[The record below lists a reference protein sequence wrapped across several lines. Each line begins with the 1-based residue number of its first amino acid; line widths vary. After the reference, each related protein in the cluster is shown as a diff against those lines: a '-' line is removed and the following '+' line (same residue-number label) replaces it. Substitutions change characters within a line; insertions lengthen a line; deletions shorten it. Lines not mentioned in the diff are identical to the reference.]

1 MIAHLAD
8 YLAQSAARWPDRVAL
23 VDPAGWSVTYR
34 ELDRESSAL
43 ASHLAAHGVT
53 HGDRVG
59 VVLPKSATGVAAFFG
74 IMKAGAA
81 YVPVDASAPA
91 ERGRRILADCQI
103 RAAVTDEHHREY
115 LPDAGKNL
123 ATVVVPGSRP
133 QLFPDAAPQARR
145 TRSLDDLAYILYT
158 SGSTGMPKGVMLT
171 HRNAV
176 SFVDWCSSVFDPD
189 ETDRFSSHAPF
200 HFDLSILDLYVA
212 IKHGAAVHLISE
224 EVGKNPKELARF
236 IAANRLTVWYSTP
249 SILTLLQQFGSLEAH
264 DASTLRLVLFAGE
277 VFPVKHLRAVQRAWP
292 NPAYFNLYGPTET
305 NVCTYA
311 RIPDRVADD
320 RQTPYPIG
328 HVCSHCRSLVLDAD
342 NREVATGEEG
352 LLYISGASVFQG
364 YWNRPDLNAGVFH
377 ERDGARWYNTGDVVR
392 WVEGEGFI
400 YVGRRDRM
408 VKRRGYRIELG
419 EIERALYLHSGVREV
434 AVIAST
440 DDNGGVTIVA
450 CLASHDMRPSIID
463 LKTFCASHLPAYMSP
478 DRFAFFDRLPR
489 TSTDKV
495 DYQALRQA

>member
-1 MIAHLAD
+1 M
-8 YLAQSAARWPDRVAL
+8 
-23 VDPAGWSVTYR
+23 
-34 ELDRESSAL
+34 
-43 ASHLAAHGVT
+43 
-53 HGDRVG
+53 
-59 VVLPKSATGVAAFFG
+59 
-74 IMKAGAA
+74 
-81 YVPVDASAPA
+81 
-91 ERGRRILADCQI
+91 
-103 RAAVTDEHHREY
+103 
-115 LPDAGKNL
+115 
-123 ATVVVPGSRP
+123 
-133 QLFPDAAPQARR
+133 
-145 TRSLDDLAYILYT
+145 
-158 SGSTGMPKGVMLT
+158 
-171 HRNAV
+171 
-176 SFVDWCSSVFDPD
+176 
-189 ETDRFSSHAPF
+189 
-200 HFDLSILDLYVA
+200 
-212 IKHGAAVHLISE
+212 
-224 EVGKNPKELARF
+224 
-236 IAANRLTVWYSTP
+236 
-249 SILTLLQQFGSLEAH
+249 
-264 DASTLRLVLFAGE
+264 
-277 VFPVKHLRAVQRAWP
+277 
-292 NPAYFNLYGPTET
+292 
-305 NVCTYA
+305 
-311 RIPDRVADD
+311 
-320 RQTPYPIG
+320 
-328 HVCSHCRSLVLDAD
+328 LDAD

>member
-8 YLAQSAARWPDRVAL
+8 YLAHSAERWPDRVAV
-23 VDPAGWSVTYR
+23 VDPAGWSLTYR

-292 NPAYFNLYGPTET
+292 NPAYLNL
-305 NVCTYA
+305 
-311 RIPDRVADD
+311 
-320 RQTPYPIG
+320 
-328 HVCSHCRSLVLDAD
+328 
-342 NREVATGEEG
+342 
-352 LLYISGASVFQG
+352 
-364 YWNRPDLNAGVFH
+364 RPD
-377 ERDGARWYNTGDVVR
+377 GDQCLHLR
-392 WVEGEGFI
+392 TDSRA
-400 YVGRRDRM
+400 GRRRSADALSDWARLLPLPLSSA
-408 VKRRGYRIELG
+408 RR
-419 EIERALYLHSGVREV
+419 
-434 AVIAST
+434 
-440 DDNGGVTIVA
+440 
-450 CLASHDMRPSIID
+450 
-463 LKTFCASHLPAYMSP
+463 
-478 DRFAFFDRLPR
+478 
-489 TSTDKV
+489 
-495 DYQALRQA
+495 